1 VTTRVVLVD
10 DEHLVRSGLRMILE
24 SAADLE
30 VVGEAGDGADAVAAV
45 REHRPDVLLMDIRM
59 PRMDG
64 LTATEQVLA
73 MEGAPRVLVLTTF
86 DLDEHVF
93 RALEVGASG
102 FLLKDTPPRE
112 LVSAV
117 RVVAAGEAMLSPRV
131 TRRLIERFASSG
143 ASREQLA
150 RERLRVLTDRETEVL
165 VAVGGGMSN
174 ADIGKELYMSEA
186 TVKTHVSRVLMKL
199 GLTNRVQAAI
209 LAHDAGLV

>member
-1 VTTRVVLVD
+1 
-10 DEHLVRSGLRMILE
+10 
-24 SAADLE
+24 
-30 VVGEAGDGADAVAAV
+30 
-45 REHRPDVLLMDIRM
+45 
-59 PRMDG
+59 
-64 LTATEQVLA
+64 
-73 MEGAPRVLVLTTF
+73 
-86 DLDEHVF
+86 
-93 RALEVGASG
+93 
-102 FLLKDTPPRE
+102 
-112 LVSAV
+112 
-117 RVVAAGEAMLSPRV
+117 V